1 VATFTLSVIAYLIGS
16 IAFAVITSRAFGLPD
31 PRTYGS
37 GNPGAT
43 NVLRTGKKAAA
54 ALTLLGDSAKGWLAV
69 VVAARFAQADAVEL
83 TMAAA
88 ALAAIIGHM
97 YPVFFRFRGGKGV
110 ATALG
115 VLAGL
120 NPYVALGT
128 LATWLIVAFFF
139 RISSLAA
146 LIAALFAPFFTL
158 ILYNYEHPFFV
169 SVAIISALLVWRHRS
184 NIRNLMSGTEGRLGS
199 KNGSA

>member
-1 VATFTLSVIAYLIGS
+1 
-16 IAFAVITSRAFGLPD
+16 
-31 PRTYGS
+31 
-37 GNPGAT
+37 
-43 NVLRTGKKAAA
+43 
-54 ALTLLGDSAKGWLAV
+54 
-69 VVAARFAQADAVEL
+69 
-83 TMAAA
+83 MAAA
-88 ALAAIIGHM
+88 ALAAIVGHM

-128 LATWLIVAFFF
+128 LATWLIVAFFV